1 MLIQLLSI
9 VLSLSS
15 QLSAQTLDSAYAE
28 ARGRIVPSAPK
39 TCWTRGESA
48 AADAAGMPLKVCVS
62 RLAPNGKTVTIM
74 GTALLAGGAQTEALY
89 GEKPLMGSSEVF
101 ATIFSWEAGKGES
114 DEESV
119 VQVAF
124 KRDAA
129 GAVIPGSER
138 LIAFHQC
145 PERGCT
151 YACGVTGVEF
161 KRN

>member
-1 MLIQLLSI
+1 MLIALLL
-9 VLSLSS
+9 VLIS
-15 QLSAQTLDSAYAE
+15 QCASAQTLDSAYAD
-28 ARGRIVPSAPK
+28 AAGRAVAPAPK
-39 TCWTRGESA
+39 TCWTRGVNA

-62 RLAPNGKTVTIM
+62 RLKPSGKTVSIM

-89 GEKPLMGSSEVF
+89 GERTLMGALEKF

-124 KRDAA
+124 KLDGA

-145 PERGCT
+145 PERGCS

-161 KRN
+161 KKTP

>member
-1 MLIQLLSI
+1 MEL
-9 VLSLSS
+9 
-15 QLSAQTLDSAYAE
+15 AQRGFLQGGRDLE
-28 ARGRIVPSAPK
+28 AR
-39 TCWTRGESA
+39 
-48 AADAAGMPLKVCVS
+48 
-62 RLAPNGKTVTIM
+62 
-74 GTALLAGGAQTEALY
+74 GAQTEALY
-89 GEKPLMGSSEVF
+89 GEKTLMGSSEVF

-145 PERGCT
+145 PERGCS

-161 KRN
+161 KKT

>member
-1 MLIQLLSI
+1 MLIALIAVLLSTF
-9 VLSLSS
+9 S
-15 QLSAQTLDSAYAE
+15 SAQTLDSAYAE
-28 ARGRIVPSAPK
+28 AAGRAVPPAPR
-39 TCWTRGESA
+39 TCWTRGASD
-48 AADAAGMPLKVCVS
+48 AADAAGMPLKVCLS
-62 RLAPNGKTVTIM
+62 WLKPAGKTVKFM
-74 GTALLAGGAQTEALY
+74 GTALLAGGAQTEPLH
-89 GEKPLMGSSEVF
+89 GEKTLNGSVENW
-101 ATIFSWEAGKGES
+101 ATIFTWNAGPNEF

-124 KRDAA
+124 KRDGA

-161 KRN
+161 KKAP